1 MYMGKHAG
9 RHSLIIK
16 SILTS
21 WILFVHNFL
30 FHLRSKFFRTLRTS
44 NDVDGWQ
51 ARSNRRAGKAKLPV
65 FLLLEL
71 LTEEART
78 VDVNVRPVADNMA
91 LRCQRAVYRYVY
103 INLYWS
109 FSNYFTLVVFISPF
123 CHIQNMPKYK
133 ILSRQKLYMNWFL
146 KFILATS
153 TTASS
158 IRGSTTCEAAA
169 RPSRHPL
176 PALGT

>member
-1 MYMGKHAG
+1 MQSIMYMGKHAG

-16 SILTS
+16 FILTS

-51 ARSNRRAGKAKLPV
+51 DRSNRRAGKAKLPV

-78 VDVNVRPVADNMA
+78 VDVNVRLVADNMA

-103 INLYWS
+103 INLY
-109 FSNYFTLVVFISPF
+109 
-123 CHIQNMPKYK
+123 
-133 ILSRQKLYMNWFL
+133 
-146 KFILATS
+146 
-153 TTASS
+153 
-158 IRGSTTCEAAA
+158 
-169 RPSRHPL
+169 
-176 PALGT
+176 